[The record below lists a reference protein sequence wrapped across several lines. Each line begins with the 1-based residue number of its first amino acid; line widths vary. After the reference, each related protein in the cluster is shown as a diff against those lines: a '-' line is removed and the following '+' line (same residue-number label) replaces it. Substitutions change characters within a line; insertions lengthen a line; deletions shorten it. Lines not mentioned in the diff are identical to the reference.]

1 MSHWTT
7 IQTQIR
13 DVDALQ
19 AACAELNLSVLEN
32 TQARGYGANRHRG
45 DYVIRL
51 NGPYDIAV
59 TRQADGS
66 FTLLTD
72 WWDGRVERE
81 VGRNFGRLLQLYA
94 VHKATHEARK
104 RGLSVQRKL
113 QQNGAIKLSIGRI

>member
-13 DVDALQ
+13 DIHALR
-19 AACAELNLSVLEN
+19 AACAELNLTVLEN
-32 TQARGYGANRHRG
+32 TEARGYGANRHRG
-45 DYVIRL
+45 DYIIRL
-51 NGPYDIAV
+51 HGPYDIAAA
-59 TRQADGS
+59 RQPDGS

-72 WWDGRVERE
+72 WWDGHVERE

-94 VHKATHEARK
+94 VHKATHEAHK

-113 QQNGAIKLSIGRI
+113 LSNGAIKLNIGRI